1 MSAPDH
7 EPLPPAIDAPV
18 GFWLRVLY
26 VLGPFAATAAVL
38 GVIYLF
44 AGLWM
49 LHEVWITGTVSL
61 LGAGTTVIF
70 GKAALGDATKLG
82 TWQLAYIV
90 MYVNAVSTF
99 FYTYNLDL
107 LQRVPK
113 VGPTLRRAR
122 RNAAVMLKQRPWI
135 RRWAVIGVGLFVIT
149 PLPGSGALGGALV
162 GRIVG
167 VSKRATFISVSIAGV
182 VVSLAYAL
190 LANELEQALN
200 RLQQFTPPWVR
211 IAVFLIAAL
220 VLVYVMT
227 KLVRWLASHPPE
239 GLKNAASKDVSSAD
253 VSSEGETTGEVDV
266 PA

>member
-1 MSAPDH
+1 MSASAT
-7 EPLPPAIDAPV
+7 EPNPPTIDAPV

-26 VLGPFAATAAVL
+26 MLGPFAATAAVL
-38 GVIYLF
+38 GLVYLF
-44 AGLWM
+44 AGLWT
-49 LHEVWITGTVSL
+49 LNEVWITGTVSL

-70 GKAALGDATKLG
+70 GKAALGDATFDLQLG

-122 RNAAVMLKQRPWI
+122 RNAAVMLKRRPWI
-135 RRWAVIGVGLFVIT
+135 RRWAVVGVGLFVIT

-182 VVSLAYAL
+182 VVSIAYAL
-190 LANELEQALN
+190 LAEELKQALD
-200 RLQQFTPPWVR
+200 RLEQFTPPWVR
-211 IAVFLIAAL
+211 VAVFVLAAI
-220 VLVYVMT
+220 VMVYVMT
-227 KLVRWLASHPPE
+227 KLVRWLAANPPE
-239 GLKNAASKDVSSAD
+239 GVDTASNDAASNDDAD
-253 VSSEGETTGEVDV
+253 A